1 MENATEEKHE
11 SFNEKNMV
19 LKEVYE
25 TTSGE
30 ELNCKITQT
39 ELTNRTNKYQESWK
53 IINNITVK
61 KATTR
66 VILKENSKD
75 GHCTKNKV
83 FH

>member
-1 MENATEEKHE
+1 
-11 SFNEKNMV
+11 MV
-19 LKEVYE
+19 LKEVYD
-25 TTSGE
+25 TISGE

-61 KATTR
+61 KANKR
-66 VILKENSKD
+66 GILKENSKD
-75 GHCTKNKV
+75 GHCTKNEV